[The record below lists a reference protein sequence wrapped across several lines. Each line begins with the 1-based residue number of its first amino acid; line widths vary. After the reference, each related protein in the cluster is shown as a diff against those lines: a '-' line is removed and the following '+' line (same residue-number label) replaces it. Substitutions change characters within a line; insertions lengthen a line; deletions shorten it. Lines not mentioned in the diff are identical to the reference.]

1 MLISKANRNE
11 VYKYLF
17 KGNIYISLSSF
28 INFGPKMD
36 QNSNKP
42 FIITLSLSLMMCAD
56 FCSRS
61 LLISFCDV

>member
-17 KGNIYISLSSF
+17 KGNTCYAISLSSLALKW
-28 INFGPKMD
+28 ID
-36 QNSNKP
+36 QNS
-42 FIITLSLSLMMCAD
+42 FIIITLLSLMMCTD

>member
-42 FIITLSLSLMMCAD
+42 FIITLSLSL
-56 FCSRS
+56 
-61 LLISFCDV
+61 